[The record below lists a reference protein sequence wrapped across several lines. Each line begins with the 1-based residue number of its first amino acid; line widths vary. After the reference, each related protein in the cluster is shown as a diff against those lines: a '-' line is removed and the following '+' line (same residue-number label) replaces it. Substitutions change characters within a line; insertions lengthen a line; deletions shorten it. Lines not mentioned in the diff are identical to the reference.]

1 VKLSAAP
8 SATGNTRNAA
18 IDHIRIVLTALVIF
32 HHVAIVYGGSGGWY
46 WREQPNASSNAL
58 LMFNAID
65 QAYFMGFFF
74 LLAGYYTP
82 SSFERKG
89 TRRFF
94 GERFLRLGVP
104 LIVYFFVLAP
114 LTVALARTSKGFAF
128 WPGWWEMTRSGVFG
142 PGPLW
147 FAEAL
152 LLFAGGYAIW
162 RKLRTGPGVA
172 TDLPGFGALAL
183 TAFILGGVS
192 FLVRLVMPVGKEFAW
207 MQLGYFPCYI
217 YLFAAGCAASKSHLL
232 ERITFRQA
240 RPWAVVSSLAILT
253 LPAVIFLHLGQGA
266 FEGGLTSHA
275 LYYALWDPF
284 VAWGVILAMLW
295 AARTHWSQATPLT
308 TWLARNAYGA
318 YIVHPPIVVGA
329 SLAAATW
336 TLNPLGKFVVVG
348 TSASIGSFLAAAAL
362 SKIPGTRQVL

>member
-1 VKLSAAP
+1 MSK
-8 SATGNTRNAA
+8 TQTRNAM
-18 IDHIRIVLTALVIF
+18 IDHIRIVLTAIVIL
-32 HHVAIVYGGSGGWY
+32 HHAAIVYGGSGGWY
-46 WREQPNASSNAL
+46 WREQPNASNTAL
-58 LMFNAID
+58 LMFNTIN

-89 TRRFF
+89 ALRFI
-94 GERFLRLGVP
+94 GDRLLRLGVP
-104 LIVYFFVLAP
+104 LIVYFFVLTP
-114 LTVALARTSKGFAF
+114 LTVALARTSEGLPF
-128 WPGWWEMTRSGVFG
+128 WSGWLEMTRSGVFG

-152 LLFAGGYAIW
+152 LLFAGAYVVW
-162 RKLRTGPGVA
+162 RKFRAAPSAT

-183 TAFILGGVS
+183 TAVLLGGAS
-192 FLVRLVMPVGKEFAW
+192 FLGRLAIPVGKEFAS

-217 YLFAAGCAASKSHLL
+217 YLFAAGCASSRSRLL

-240 RPWAVVSSLAILT
+240 RPWMVVSLLALVT
-253 LPAVIFLHLGQGA
+253 LPAVAFLDLGQGD
-266 FEGGLTSHA
+266 FKGGASSRA

-284 VAWGVILAMLW
+284 VAWGVILGALC
-295 AARTHWSQATPLT
+295 AARSRWSQATALT
-308 TWLARNAYGA
+308 TWLAKNAYGA

-336 TLNPLGKFVVVG
+336 AVSPMTKLAFVGGAACV
-348 TSASIGSFLAAAAL
+348 GSFLAASVLRAV
-362 SKIPGTRQVL
+362 IPGARRIL